1 MFNGNKKRLQKI
13 ILAWIVFAA
22 ISSATVL
29 AQEQAASGEDNSSS
43 EISISADGKI
53 QAVSFKK
60 DADIRD
66 VLRFLG
72 AKFNKNIVPSPKV
85 EGVITVTNLYN
96 VTFQQAM
103 DAILGGTYV
112 WVQKGD
118 IIEVFTKEDKSRM
131 TFKSFTLSYI
141 TADEA
146 RKLVQTVLSPDGKVG
161 MTTPAEVGISTGD
174 SITQAGGGATIA
186 ASDTIVIYD
195 YPERI
200 AQAAELIKEVDIK
213 PLQVLIET
221 SILAVQLT
229 ENMEFGIDWNLL
241 NGTPLEGSAS
251 VDVTSGVS
259 SDQFT
264 TATTKPIQQI
274 AAGVPGAPVEQA
286 GFATTGMNGLRI
298 GISSGD
304 VSAFITALETVTDV
318 TVLATPKILAVNK
331 QLGQV
336 YIGNKIGY
344 ISQTT
349 QTQTSTTQQVTFLD
363 TGTKL
368 SFRPYIG
375 ENGNIRMDIHPKDS
389 SGTLKENNIPD
400 ESSTELAT
408 NVVVK
413 DGQTIVIG
421 GLFRDVTTTVREQV
435 PILGDIPFIG
445 AAFRRTNDLVQ
456 RQEVIVL
463 LTPHIINEPEDTN
476 AKARVEDIRLKK
488 EGARKELQWI
498 DRARLSEDAYSNAL
512 ESYLKSNKEEALV
525 HVNKALELRPGYL
538 EALRLKDRLTKE
550 TDPDEAEMIDMRQK
564 FEQKETF
571 RWLRK

>member
-1 MFNGNKKRLQKI
+1 MLNENRKRIERI
-13 ILAWIVFAA
+13 ILVWAVFAA

-29 AQEQAASGEDNSSS
+29 AQEQAVSAGDANST
-43 EISISADGKI
+43 ISISADGRI

-118 IIEVFTKEDKSRM
+118 IIEVFTREDKSRM

-146 RKLVQTVLSPDGKVG
+146 RKLVQPVLSPDGKVG

-200 AQAAELIKEVDIK
+200 AQAAELITEVDIR

-221 SILAVQLT
+221 SILSVQLT
-229 ENMEFGIDWNLL
+229 EDMEFGVDWNLL
-241 NGTPLEGSAS
+241 GGTPLEGSAS
-251 VDVTSGVS
+251 VGVTSGVA
-259 SDQFT
+259 SDQFST
-264 TATTKPIQQI
+264 TMTTPMQQI

-286 GFATTGMNGLRI
+286 GFATTKMNGLRV

-304 VSAFITALETVTDV
+304 VTAFITALETVTDV

-344 ISQTT
+344 VSQTT

-375 ENGNIRMDIHPKDS
+375 DNGYIRMDIHPKDS
-389 SGTLKENNIPD
+389 SGTLKTNNIPD

-413 DGQTIVIG
+413 DGQMIVIG
-421 GLFRDVTTTVREQV
+421 GLFRDVTTTTRKQV

-445 AAFRRTNDLVQ
+445 SAFRSNSDNVQ
-456 RQEVIVL
+456 RQEVIVI

-476 AKARVEDIRLKK
+476 AKARAEDISLKR
-488 EGARKELQWI
+488 EGAREELQWI
-498 DRARLSEDAYSNAL
+498 GRARLAEDYYSDAVK
-512 ESYLKSNKEEALV
+512 SYLQSNKEEALV
-525 HVNKALELRPGYL
+525 HVDKALELRPGYL
-538 EALRLKDRLTKE
+538 EALRLKERLTKE
-550 TDPDEAEMIDMRQK
+550 VNPDEAKLDDMRK
-564 FEQKETF
+564 KYEERETF
-571 RWLRK
+571 RWQRK